1 MYRRVYKNCSV
12 HNFHNVRIRRC
23 HHKIII
29 DIILWVPNK
38 GLKMHGS
45 EYNFYV
51 GLKEVTI
58 SLSAIWADESI
69 KVSQDGDSNIA
80 LKKSQQPFQI
90 VSLSLAVWNSSL
102 LISMIYFILSAPL
115 KNQGWGIS
123 FANFWEMKMQ
133 NIFFIVKHF
142 CKKSNRTVIT

>member
-1 MYRRVYKNCSV
+1 
-12 HNFHNVRIRRC
+12 
-23 HHKIII
+23 
-29 DIILWVPNK
+29 
-38 GLKMHGS
+38 MHGS

-80 LKKSQQPFQI
+80 LNESQLPFRI
-90 VSLSLAVWNSSL
+90 ESLSLAVWNSSL

-115 KNQGWGIS
+115 N
-123 FANFWEMKMQ
+123 N
-133 NIFFIVKHF
+133 
-142 CKKSNRTVIT
+142 